1 MNTQNQESALE
12 KFLTAI
18 TEAQILA
25 REITEAVE
33 NHLDADPENVTWGD
47 VANANRVLE
56 DLRNIAEYLI
66 PGREGESK

>member
-1 MNTQNQESALE
+1 MKTNVQNKEAALE
-12 KFLTAI
+12 KFLSAI
-18 TEAQILA
+18 IEAEELS

-66 PGREGESK
+66 PGESK